1 MKFRVAASILLI
13 LLAAAVTAVG
23 VYIITDVSPEE
34 PVATPQLPVPVEV
47 APVVQDRFLHELEA
61 LGTIEAVR
69 EGAVSPAI
77 SGPIISIPG
86 DIELGS
92 VVQAGQLLARVD
104 PRDFELSVAKREAA
118 VERAEANVQRTV
130 VDIQRERR
138 LSELNQEQQRLA
150 RSEFERLT
158 KLRQQNLVSS
168 QEAERQE
175 MALRRIEEELEGA
188 QSGIRLAQAQ
198 HAVAK
203 AELATALAD
212 LEQARENLR
221 DTEVRAPFAGVIAE
235 KSVTLGERV
244 VPGTVLFRL
253 ADVSTVKLEV
263 RIPGVDV
270 HQLDA
275 GIETTVAVP
284 GLDQEFEGR
293 VAHIGPRADAATRSF
308 PVEILIP
315 NSPSQKLLPG
325 MFARALIPVAEYPA
339 AILIPRETVVFDDGE
354 PAVFVVDA
362 ERNVALRRGVTIE
375 RRFGTR
381 YMIARGLE
389 AGELLVSAGQRLLV
403 DGARVRIVARRE
415 LTFNLSPE
423 PNPTVEG
430 RAPGRDS

>member
-1 MKFRVAASILLI
+1 MKFRVAASTLLI

-23 VYIITDVSPEE
+23 VYVITDVSPEA

-61 LGTIEAVR
+61 LGTIEARR
-69 EGAVSPAI
+69 EAAVSPAI
-77 SGPIISIPG
+77 SGPIISIPA

-92 VVQAGQLLARVD
+92 VVQADQLLARID
-104 PRDFELSVAKREAA
+104 PRDFQLSVAKGEAA

-130 VDIQRERR
+130 VDIERERR
-138 LSELNQEQQRLA
+138 LTELNRQKQRLA
-150 RSEFERLT
+150 RSEFERLSE
-158 KLRQQNLVSS
+158 LRQQNLVSS

-188 QSGIRLAQAQ
+188 RSGLRLAQAQ
-198 HAVAK
+198 HAVAR
-203 AELATALAD
+203 AELATAMTD

-244 VPGTVLFRL
+244 GPGTVLFRL
-253 ADVSTVKLEV
+253 ADIATVKLAV

-275 GIETTVAVP
+275 GIETTVTVT

-325 MFARALIPVAEYPA
+325 MFARAMIPVADYPT

-354 PAVFVVDA
+354 PAVFVVDP
-362 ERNVALRRGVTIE
+362 ERNIALRRWVTID

-381 YMIARGLE
+381 YMLAGGLE
-389 AGELLVSAGQRLLV
+389 PGELLVSAGQRLLV

-415 LTFNLSPE
+415 LTFNLLHE
-423 PNPTVEG
+423 PKPRAES